1 MATLS
6 SKMLPA
12 GVATLA
18 QGALADTAVQPNDS
32 PTFDGLTV
40 NGNAYPSAGALS
52 NRNMV
57 INGAMQVA
65 QRGTSSTAPGYNTV
79 DRFKA
84 TSDGTMV
91 AAVVTQSQDTTGPQ
105 GFSNSYKVSVG
116 TPETVTSLD
125 YYYVSH
131 CIEAQNLQ
139 HLNFGLPSAEG
150 ITLSF
155 WVRSSVTGTYT
166 VNLYRQ
172 DAVRCFPKTYTVNSA
187 NVWEKKTIII
197 NGDTVGQVVN
207 DNGRGVEIYWTL
219 SAGSNY
225 TTGTDGVWS
234 AYLGDNF
241 SANHAANVIGTASA
255 TWQITGVQLE
265 VGDTATPF
273 ENRSY
278 AEEYRRCS
286 RYYWS
291 GDATDGISGCNL
303 STNSNTTYISAS
315 CVFPVAMRV
324 APTVLAHPTVTTIN
338 GLAQGP
344 GSSVDYTSTTF
355 SFSLPNTSTVGMS
368 RTRFSSLSATPSAS
382 TLYSGRF
389 IPLAFDAEL

>member
-1 MATLS
+1 MTKAR
-6 SKMLPA
+6 
-12 GVATLA
+12 G
-18 QGALADTAVQPNDS
+18 LAD
-32 PTFDGLTV
+32 L
-40 NGNAYPSAGALS
+40 GNVYSDGALS
-52 NRNMV
+52 NRNLI

-65 QRGTSSTAPGYNTV
+65 QRGTSSTAQGYNTV

-91 AAVVTQSQDTTGPQ
+91 AAVVTQSQDATGPQ
-105 GFSNSYKVSVG
+105 GFSNSCKVSVG
-116 TPETVTSLD
+116 TPETVTNLD
-125 YYYVSH
+125 YYYVSQ

-172 DAVRCFPKTYTVNSA
+172 DATRCFPKTYTVNSA
-187 NVWEKKTIII
+187 DVWEKKTIII
-197 NGDTVGQVVN
+197 NGDTVGQIVN
-207 DNGRGVEIYWTL
+207 DSGRGIEIYWTL

-234 AYLGDNF
+234 AYLGTNF

-273 ENRSY
+273 EHRSFGQELALCQRYYERSY
-278 AEEYRRCS
+278 DYGTASGTATGNGGATFVCNNYSSGQVLYAGQMRFVVAKRAVPTFSFWSHTGVAAKWFEGVAGFAEAIHNPPS
-286 RYYWS
+286 ITWT
-291 GDATDGISGCNL
+291 GHTGVQFFMATVGA
-303 STNSNTTYISAS
+303 NSNTMYGHWA
-315 CVFPVAMRV
+315 A
-324 APTVLAHPTVTTIN
+324 
-338 GLAQGP
+338 
-344 GSSVDYTSTTF
+344 
-355 SFSLPNTSTVGMS
+355 
-368 RTRFSSLSATPSAS
+368 
-382 TLYSGRF
+382 
-389 IPLAFDAEL
+389 DAEL